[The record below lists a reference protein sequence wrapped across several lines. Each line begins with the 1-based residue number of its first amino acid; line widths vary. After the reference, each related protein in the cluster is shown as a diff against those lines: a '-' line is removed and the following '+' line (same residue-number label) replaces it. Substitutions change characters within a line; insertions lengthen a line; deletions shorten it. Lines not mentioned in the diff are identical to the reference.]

1 MSEFWIGVDGGGT
14 GTRVLISR
22 AHGTVIG
29 RGQAGPSALGQ
40 GIDAAWSQ
48 ILRAIQQAFATA
60 GLDFSPVQ
68 CAIGAGLSGV
78 HNPVWRDAFV
88 SSNPGF
94 GVLVLESDA
103 TTMLLGA
110 HGGQPG
116 VMVAAGTGSVGE
128 ALHPDGSRSSAGG
141 WGFPVGDEG
150 SGAWMGLHAV
160 RLAQAALD
168 GRQQASALT
177 QAVLQRCGAS
187 RDALQDWCAQAGQFA
202 YASLAPLVFASEG
215 QDPLADALI
224 FGASQELEGMVHALD
239 AEQTLPVAFC
249 GSIGE
254 LLKLRVSHTLQ
265 QRMVEPRS
273 GAVEGAL
280 ELLKKDKGNT
290 P

>member
-1 MSEFWIGVDGGGT
+1 MLDFWIGVDGGGT
-14 GTRVLISR
+14 GTRVLLTR
-22 AHGTVIG
+22 AQGAVLG

-48 ILRAIQQAFATA
+48 ILQAIQQAFAA
-60 GLDFSPVQ
+60 ASLDFLPTQ

-88 SSNPGF
+88 ASNPGF
-94 GVLVLESDA
+94 GALVLESDA

-110 HGGQPG
+110 HAGRPG

-128 ALHPDGSRSSAGG
+128 ALHGNGMRTSVGG

-160 RLAQAALD
+160 RHAQATLD
-168 GRQQASALT
+168 GRTQVSPLT
-177 QAVLQRCGAS
+177 HAVLQHCGAS
-187 RDALQDWCAQAGQFA
+187 RDALQDWCARAGQFA

-215 QDPLADALI
+215 QDPLADALLSQ
-224 FGASQELEGMVHALD
+224 AAQELETMVGALD
-239 AEQTLPVAFC
+239 PAQALPVAFC

-254 LLKLRVSHTLQ
+254 LMKSRVSQTLQ
-265 QRMVEPRS
+265 QRMVEPQW